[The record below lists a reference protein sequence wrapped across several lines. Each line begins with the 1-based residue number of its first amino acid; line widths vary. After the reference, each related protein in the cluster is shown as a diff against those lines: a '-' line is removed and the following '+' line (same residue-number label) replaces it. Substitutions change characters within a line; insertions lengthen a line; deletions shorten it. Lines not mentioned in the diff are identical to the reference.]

1 MTLSLVLEGIVAV
14 LLVATIAL
22 CVLLNARLRALR
34 VSQAEFG
41 RLAAGLAESTA
52 HAQTAIMGLKV
63 TAQKAGGSLQR
74 RVDKAMRLNE
84 DLAFLTE
91 RGDEL
96 ADRLEGGVRS
106 ARKTPAH
113 RSPAAQGPGD
123 KAKADLLEALRAAR

>member
-1 MTLSLVLEGIVAV
+1 MTPSLILEGIVAV
-14 LLVATIAL
+14 LLVATIAF

-34 VSQAEFG
+34 LSQAEFG

-52 HAQTAIMGLKV
+52 HAETAIMGLKA
-63 TAQKAGGSLQR
+63 TAEKVGGSLQR

-106 ARKTPAH
+106 ARKRSAQ

-123 KAKADLLEALRAAR
+123 KARADLLEALRSAR